1 MTLMLNGK
9 IKYMTIEK
17 QVLSIE
23 QMKHLQELGVD
34 TSDASVYWVR
44 AKRIIGKQRNDFLDN
59 EMGKWR
65 LSLSKSIVLPAAWA
79 VESVPTYTIGDIIEK
94 LPIRIGSVNRKIYFT
109 GKYIIVSYSSPD
121 GSLIEYRGTTLLCLL
136 YSLLCWVAETHKELL
151 EVKK

>member
-1 MTLMLNGK
+1 MKKGILLVTLMLNGK
-9 IKYMTIEK
+9 IKYMT
-17 QVLSIE
+17 
-23 QMKHLQELGVD
+23 
-34 TSDASVYWVR
+34 
-44 AKRIIGKQRNDFLDN
+44 
-59 EMGKWR
+59 
-65 LSLSKSIVLPAAWA
+65 
-79 VESVPTYTIGDIIEK
+79 IEK

>member
-1 MTLMLNGK
+1 MK
-9 IKYMTIEK
+9 IEE
-17 QVLSIE
+17 QVLSTE
-23 QMKHLQELGVD
+23 QVKHLQELGVD
-34 TSDASVYWVR
+34 TSDASMVWIKQDSTLLPDNIKELWWV
-44 AKRIIGKQRNDFLDN
+44 DTYYD
-59 EMGKWR
+59 
-65 LSLSKSIVLPAAWA
+65 SLKPM
-79 VESVPTYTIGDIIEK
+79 VEQEDSGFVQTYTIGDLIEK

>member
-1 MTLMLNGK
+1 MK
-9 IKYMTIEK
+9 IEE
-17 QVLSIE
+17 QVLSRE
-23 QMKHLQELGVD
+23 QMKHLQSLGVD
-34 TSDASVYWVR
+34 TSDASLVWFMSPKKNQWKIKVKDNFAHELLR
-44 AKRIIGKQRNDFLDN
+44 RISPERYI
-59 EMGKWR
+59 
-65 LSLSKSIVLPAAWA
+65 
-79 VESVPTYTIGDIIEK
+79 PTYTIGDLIEK